1 MFNHLRK
8 KHFNEQNIFYSI
20 CFPGIDDSI
29 IFIYIRGGIIMKNK
43 FFIHYFSKSDG
54 KKIKRPYDP
63 SNDMQHEFIARTGNL
78 CKRYW
83 DAKKDGLRTA
93 NAPWTISV
101 RK

>member
-29 IFIYIRGGIIMKNK
+29 IFIYSGIIMKNK

-63 SNDMQHEFIARTGNL
+63 SNDMQYEFIARTGNL